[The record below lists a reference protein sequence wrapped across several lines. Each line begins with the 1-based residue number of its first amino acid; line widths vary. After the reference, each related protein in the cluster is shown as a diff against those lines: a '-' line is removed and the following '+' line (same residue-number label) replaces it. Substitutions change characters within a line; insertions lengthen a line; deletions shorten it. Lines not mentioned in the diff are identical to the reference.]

1 MRPITARALA
11 LAIFISSGFS
21 LGGALPA
28 TAQSSCGTSVTVG
41 FGDTLNRIANR
52 CGVTISGLLR
62 ANPQITNPNII
73 ERGTRLRLPGGSGGA
88 PSTPTGPSGACGD
101 SVVVRAGDTLNR
113 IAARC
118 GTSIGRLMSA
128 NPQLD
133 NPNQIYVGMR
143 LNLSG
148 AGAPPAEPPAGDR
161 IGQYRVR
168 PGDTLSSIA
177 RRHGIA
183 LSDLRAANR
192 DVDPRSLRVGTILR
206 LPGSDGG
213 DGSGDGGNGGGDDGN
228 TRRLTVTGT
237 ITNEGVECPA
247 LRGDDGRLYTLAGDL
262 DGFGRGDR
270 VQVQGVRAEM
280 SICQQG
286 TTIDVRRI
294 RSAEP
299 EDDDSVRVTGTLT
312 SEGVECPALR
322 GDNGRLY
329 TLAADDDLGFD
340 PGDRVTVEGTLAEV
354 SFCMQGRTIDVDRI
368 RAAR

>member
-1 MRPITARALA
+1 MRSITVRALA
-11 LAIFISSGFS
+11 LAIFISSAFS
-21 LGGALPA
+21 LGGTLPA

-41 FGDTLNRIANR
+41 FGDTLNRIAQR

-73 ERGTRLRLPGGSGGA
+73 ERGSRLRLPGGGGGG
-88 PSTPTGPSGACGD
+88 PSTPSGPSGACGD
-101 SVVVRAGDTLNR
+101 SVVVRPGDTLNR

-143 LNLSG
+143 LRLSG
-148 AGAPPAEPPAGDR
+148 VSAPPAEPPAGAP

-177 RRHGIA
+177 RRYGIA
-183 LSDLRAANR
+183 LADLRAANR

-206 LPGSDGG
+206 LPGSDG
-213 DGSGDGGNGGGDDGN
+213 DNGGGDDGGGDDGAG
-228 TRRLTVTGT
+228 RLNVTGI

-247 LRGDDGRLYTLAGDL
+247 LRAENGRLYTLTGDL
-262 DGFGRGDR
+262 EGFGPGDR
-270 VQVQGVRAEM
+270 VEVNGVRAQV

-286 TTIDVRRI
+286 TTIEVRRI

-299 EDDDSVRVTGTLT
+299 EDDDTLRVTGTLT

-322 GDNGRLY
+322 GDDGQLY
-329 TLAADDDLGFD
+329 TLAADRYLDFG
-340 PGDRVTVEGTLAEV
+340 PGDRVTVEGTIAEM